1 MDLNKKRWLILIAS
15 CLINL
20 CIGSLYAW
28 SVFASPMASYL
39 SALTGNE
46 ISSLAIVFTLAN
58 AVGPITM
65 IGGGLLIK
73 KIGSKRVII
82 CGGLLFGIGMI
93 ATGFVTSEAM
103 LLITYGLGVG
113 LGVGMV
119 YGCTITN
126 TIKFF
131 PDKKGLIG
139 GIATASYGIS
149 SVIIPI
155 LANWLMNF
163 MDVTSC
169 FKTVGTV
176 MLLIICISSMVI
188 QDCPPD
194 YLPNGYQGNQSQAGK
209 SVNYTWQQM
218 LHTPVFYV
226 MLCMLCVGAFSGLMI
241 ISLAS
246 PLARRIIEISAAEAA
261 AVVSMIALFNTAGRV
276 ICGYLSDRFGIL
288 STIRMVFTGSILG
301 LILLYFSSP
310 DTAFMFYLGVSIVGF
325 MFGSIMGIYPGFTA
339 SQFGSANNGVN
350 YGIMFI
356 GFAAA
361 GYFGP
366 TIMSALYNL
375 TGQDTP
381 AILVAAALNILGL
394 LLSGIYKKLNQQH
407 A

>member
-82 CGGLLFGIGMI
+82 CGGLLFGMGMI

-169 FKTVGTV
+169 FKTVGCV

-209 SVNYTWQQM
+209 SVNYTW
-218 LHTPVFYV
+218 L
-226 MLCMLCVGAFSGLMI
+226 FSM
-241 ISLAS
+241 
-246 PLARRIIEISAAEAA
+246 
-261 AVVSMIALFNTAGRV
+261 
-276 ICGYLSDRFGIL
+276 
-288 STIRMVFTGSILG
+288 
-301 LILLYFSSP
+301 
-310 DTAFMFYLGVSIVGF
+310 
-325 MFGSIMGIYPGFTA
+325 
-339 SQFGSANNGVN
+339 
-350 YGIMFI
+350 
-356 GFAAA
+356 
-361 GYFGP
+361 
-366 TIMSALYNL
+366 
-375 TGQDTP
+375 
-381 AILVAAALNILGL
+381 
-394 LLSGIYKKLNQQH
+394 
-407 A
+407 